1 MFIIKNIKKN
11 SDCRTNICNNGKCSL
26 TFDNEDKKK
35 IDKNWDKI
43 FKEKNM
49 YKVLDVVGI
58 AALLAVGFIAAHF
71 AIGVVIGLA
80 MF

>member
-1 MFIIKNIKKN
+1 MVLWIQELEFIRLKKVRAHSHVN
-11 SDCRTNICNNGKCSL
+11 LSTKRH
-26 TFDNEDKKK
+26 
-35 IDKNWDKI
+35 
-43 FKEKNM
+43 M

>member
-1 MFIIKNIKKN
+1 
-11 SDCRTNICNNGKCSL
+11 
-26 TFDNEDKKK
+26 
-35 IDKNWDKI
+35 
-43 FKEKNM
+43 M

-58 AALLAVGFIAAHF
+58 AALLAAGFIAAHF